1 MIKPINRDTTLL
13 SQKSVPATKK
23 DAEIITNLMDT
34 LEFHKEHCV
43 GMAANMIGEN
53 KRILVF
59 QLGMIPIPMV
69 NPVITKKS
77 GKYTVE
83 EGCLSLDGERSAVR
97 YKDIE
102 VKYQDA
108 SFVSHTQTFTGF
120 IAEIIQH
127 EMDHFEGVL
136 I

>member
-13 SQKSVPATKK
+13 SQKSIPATKQ
-23 DAEIITNLMDT
+23 DTEIITNLIDT
-34 LEFHKEHCV
+34 LEFYKDHCV
-43 GMAANMIGEN
+43 GMAANMIGVN

-77 GKYTVE
+77 GKYTAK
-83 EGCLSLDGERSAVR
+83 EGCLSLDGERSVTR

-102 VKYQDA
+102 VQYQDA
-108 SFVSHTQTFTGF
+108 NFSSHTQIFTEF